1 MTTSI
6 VRIGPMTTMEVSS
19 AQLLRTALVSHWKQ
33 HHPSPEEQGETSA
46 DENKLL
52 PISNKYFTANLLLED
67 MEAEANEAIKE
78 DAAILVFDMLA
89 SNPDR
94 SGGVPGTTFNS
105 LQAVH
110 DQALAKDTCGDL
122 LRLCVGVTLTSL
134 SPQEARGEKHED
146 EYSRRILWCLDHG
159 YEYVEADLSQEGQ
172 TKGHDDR
179 DKDGF
184 ARIVEA
190 MQGTVWSGAVMK
202 ERQATKLQAS
212 YDQDANDIKKQDD
225 DNENPYVPPDPS
237 LLMAIP
243 KDGES
248 PTSAPSTPNRTAE
261 MERLRQEIDE
271 DKVFDEMETVLRE
284 ASRIREQSK
293 CGQLTD
299 DERRAKAESA
309 ALRLVDLM
317 NHFGMEDEGGE
328 GEDGGSIA
336 DSDDSGIVASSS

>member
-1 MTTSI
+1 MVTT
-6 VRIGPMTTMEVSS
+6 EVSS

-33 HHPSPEEQGETSA
+33 QEPTKEEGETSA

-52 PISNKYFTANLLLED
+52 PISNKYFNAKVLLED
-67 MEAEANEAIKE
+67 MEATMEANTTKE
-78 DAAILVFDMLA
+78 DAFILVFDMLA

-94 SGGVPGTTFNS
+94 SGVPGTTFDS
-105 LQAVH
+105 LQVVH
-110 DQALAKDTCGDL
+110 DKAVANDTCGDL

-134 SPQEARGEKHED
+134 SPQEARGKKHED

-172 TKGHDDR
+172 SKGHDDR

-190 MQGTVWSGAVMK
+190 IQGTVWSGAVMK

-212 YDQDANDIKKQDD
+212 YDEDADAIKKQDD
-225 DNENPYVPPDPS
+225 ENPYVPPDPS
-237 LLMAIP
+237 LMAIP
-243 KDGES
+243 KDGEAPPLGS
-248 PTSAPSTPNRTAE
+248 PSRSPE

-271 DKVFDEMETVLRE
+271 DKVFDQMESVLRE
-284 ASRIREQSK
+284 ASRIREQSQ

-299 DERRAKAESA
+299 EERRAKAESA

-317 NHFGMEDEGGE
+317 NHFGMEE
-328 GEDGGSIA
+328 GEEDDNSIA
-336 DSDDSGIVASSS
+336 DSEDSGIVASSS

>member
-1 MTTSI
+1 
-6 VRIGPMTTMEVSS
+6 MEVSS

-33 HHPSPEEQGETSA
+33 HHPSTEEQGDTSA
-46 DENKLL
+46 VQDENKLL
-52 PISNKYFTANLLLED
+52 PISNKYFTANVLLED
-67 MEAEANEAIKE
+67 MEASVEEATKE
-78 DAAILVFDMLA
+78 DAVILVFDMLA

-105 LQAVH
+105 LQPVH
-110 DQALAKDTCGDL
+110 DQACANDTCGDL

-134 SPQEARGEKHED
+134 SPQEARGENHEN

-159 YEYVEADLSQEGQ
+159 YEYVEADLSEGGQ
-172 TKGHDDR
+172 TKGHSDR

-212 YDQDANDIKKQDD
+212 YDQDANEIEKQDD
-225 DNENPYVPPDPS
+225 DENPYIPPDPS
-237 LLMAIP
+237 LMSIP

-248 PTSAPSTPNRTAE
+248 AASMPGTPNRTVE

-271 DKVFDEMETVLRE
+271 DKVFDEMESVLRE

-299 DERRAKAESA
+299 DERKAKAESA

-328 GEDGGSIA
+328 GEEDGGSVA

>member
-6 VRIGPMTTMEVSS
+6 VRIGPMVTTEVSS

-33 HHPSPEEQGETSA
+33 QQPSSEEGETSA

-52 PISNKYFTANLLLED
+52 PISNKYFDANVLLED
-67 MEAEANEAIKE
+67 MEQAASSIEATNATKE
-78 DAAILVFDMLA
+78 DAVILVFDMLA

-94 SGGVPGTTFNS
+94 SGVPGTTFDS

-110 DQALAKDTCGDL
+110 AKAQANDTCGDL

-134 SPQEARGEKHED
+134 SPQEARGEKHEA

-172 TKGHDDR
+172 AKGHDDR

-190 MQGTVWSGAVMK
+190 IQGTVWSGAVMK
-202 ERQATKLQAS
+202 ERQATKLQAT
-212 YDQDANDIKKQDD
+212 YNEDANAIKQQDA
-225 DNENPYVPPDPS
+225 ENPYVPPDPS
-237 LLMAIP
+237 LMSIP
-243 KDGES
+243 KDGE
-248 PTSAPSTPNRTAE
+248 TATAAAPGTPSRNAE
-261 MERLRQEIDE
+261 IERLRQEIDE

-299 DERRAKAESA
+299 EERRAKAESA

-317 NHFGMEDEGGE
+317 NQFGMEDGE
-328 GEDGGSIA
+328 QEDDNSIA
-336 DSDDSGIVASSS
+336 DSEDSGIVASSS